1 MKNNI
6 EQIIDIFNQYPNYF
20 EIIMDSNSK
29 TFRDKFNFNEIL
41 CICDI
46 FHIIPDELY
55 FYPQFVHSLSNELK
69 LDDFFD
75 TTNNYKIIINKN
87 FAYIDSTNY
96 TTLVEKN
103 IKIKNIIE
111 KVEDF
116 IKEFGKRYKLY
127 NYLKYKNAIEEL

>member
-41 CICDI
+41 CIYDI

-69 LDDFFD
+69 LDAFFD

-87 FAYIDSTNY
+87 FAYIDR
-96 TTLVEKN
+96 KN
-103 IKIKNIIE
+103 IKIKNIIK
-111 KVEDF
+111 KVENF
-116 IKEFGKRYKLY
+116 IKEFEKRYKLY

>member
-87 FAYIDSTNY
+87 FAYIDR
-96 TTLVEKN
+96 KN
-103 IKIKNIIE
+103 IKIKNIIK
-111 KVEDF
+111 KVENF
-116 IKEFGKRYKLY
+116 IKEFEKRYKLY